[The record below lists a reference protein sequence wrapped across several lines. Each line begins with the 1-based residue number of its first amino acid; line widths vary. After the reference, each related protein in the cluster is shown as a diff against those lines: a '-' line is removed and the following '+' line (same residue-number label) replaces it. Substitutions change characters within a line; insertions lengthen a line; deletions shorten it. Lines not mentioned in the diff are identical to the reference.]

1 MLQGT
6 SACRISS
13 NRQMAFSVSQQRL
26 LFRASDFAQMFD
38 GHEEQESARGEV
50 EAVEAARHEYA
61 AWLRRFPV
69 MQAQEASTRM

>member
-1 MLQGT
+1 
-6 SACRISS
+6 
-13 NRQMAFSVSQQRL
+13 
-26 LFRASDFAQMFD
+26 MFD